1 MDEIVEIP
9 EEYVSKSS
17 KINLSLGVLA
27 NSLLNGFVFANL
39 TFFYQIKLGLSSE
52 LLGIGWLI
60 FAIWNTLN
68 DPLASYLIDNT
79 RTKLGRRIPY
89 IRYGS
94 FLYGLAFIFCWFPIA
109 PLNNQLALFFNFIA
123 ALFILDTM
131 FTFVGACY
139 FSLPNEIAVTA
150 KQRASISFYNAIAAF
165 GNLVLGIILPVI
177 LFIGHEGLPSYFSPA
192 IIIIGLLCAITLFIT
207 SFFIKEN
214 MFAQMQPH
222 EGLFEGLKLT
232 FKNKPFWILGIPLLC
247 IYLVLPIIST
257 GFLYYIEFVVA
268 GQNILFFMLSFIIGI
283 VVGMILTIIII
294 PKLHPKKTSFINL
307 IITSIGLATL
317 FFIGRNAILAAIP
330 YFLIGVGFAGGMVA
344 IPVLIGDTIDN
355 DELIT
360 GKRREAIYGG
370 VNALINKPPISIANW
385 MFLLILTSYG
395 FDANKK
401 IQTEMALTGILVA
414 ISAIPAILIGISAVV
429 LYLFYPLD
437 GPEWR
442 EKKLYIREL
451 HNKKEKE
458 YVQKLAKEGKIETKR

>member
-1 MDEIVEIP
+1 MDEIIEIQ
-9 EEYVSKSS
+9 EEYVPSIT
-17 KINLSLGVLA
+17 KINFSLGNLA
-27 NSLLNGFVFANL
+27 NGLLNGFVFANL
-39 TFFYQIKLGLSSE
+39 TFFYQIKLGLSAE

-79 RTKLGRRIPY
+79 RTKIGRRIPY

-109 PLNNQLALFFNFIA
+109 PLNNKIALFFNFLA

-150 KQRASISFYNAIAAF
+150 KQRASIGFYNAIAVF
-165 GNLVLGIILPVI
+165 GNLVLGVILPVI
-177 LFIGHEGLPSYFSPA
+177 LFTGHEEGLPSYFGPA
-192 IIIIGLLCAITLFIT
+192 IIAIGLTCACTLFIT

-214 MFAQMQPH
+214 MFAQLQPH
-222 EGLFEGLKLT
+222 EGLIEGLKLT
-232 FKNKPFWILGIPLLC
+232 FKNKPFWILMISMFC
-247 IYLVLPIIST
+247 IYLVTPIIST

-268 GQNILFFMLSFIIGI
+268 GQTIIFFILSFIIGI
-283 VVGMILTIIII
+283 VIGLILTIFMI
-294 PKLHPKKTSFINL
+294 PKWHPKKTAFINL
-307 IITSIGLATL
+307 VIVSIGLAIL
-317 FFIGRNAILAAIP
+317 FVVGRNAILSAIP
-330 YFLIGVGFAGGMVA
+330 YFLIGFGFAGGMVA
-344 IPVLIGDTIDN
+344 VPVIIGDTIDN

-370 VNALINKPPISIANW
+370 VNALVSKPAISIANW
-385 MFLLILTSYG
+385 IFLLTLISFG
-395 FDANKK
+395 FNANNQN
-401 IQTEMALTGILVA
+401 QTDIALFGVLIA
-414 ISAIPAILIGISAVV
+414 ISAIPAILIGISAIV

-442 EKKLYIREL
+442 KKKNYIMEL
-451 HNKKEKE
+451 HEKKEKE
-458 YVQKLAKEGKIETKR
+458 YVQKLVMEGGLKT

>member
-1 MDEIVEIP
+1 MDEINEFQ
-9 EEYVSKSS
+9 EEHVPSTT
-17 KINLSLGVLA
+17 KINFSLGSLA
-27 NSLLNGFVFANL
+27 NGILNGFVFANL
-39 TFFYQIKLGLSSE
+39 TFFYQIKLGLSAE

-79 RTKLGRRIPY
+79 RTKIGRRIPF

-94 FLYGLAFIFCWFPIA
+94 FFYGLAFIFCWFPIA
-109 PLNNQLALFFNFIA
+109 PLNNQIALFFNFLA

-165 GNLVLGIILPVI
+165 GNLVIGVILPVI
-177 LFIGHEGLPSYFSPA
+177 LFTGYEGIPPYFGTA
-192 IIIIGLLCAITLFIT
+192 IIIIGLACASTLFIT

-214 MFAQMQPH
+214 MFAQLQPH
-222 EGLFEGLKLT
+222 EGLIEGLKLT
-232 FKNKPFWILGIPLLC
+232 FKNKPFWILMIPMFC
-247 IYLVLPIIST
+247 IYLVTPIIST

-268 GQNILFFMLSFIIGI
+268 GQTILFFILSFIIG
-283 VVGMILTIIII
+283 VVIGMILTIFMI
-294 PKLHPKKTSFINL
+294 PKWHPKKTAFINL
-307 IITSIGLATL
+307 VIVSIGLAIL
-317 FFIGRNAILAAIP
+317 FIVGRNAILSAIP
-330 YFLIGVGFAGGMVA
+330 YFLIGMGFAGGMVA
-344 IPVLIGDTIDN
+344 VPVILGDTIDN

-370 VNALINKPPISIANW
+370 VNALVNKPAISIANW
-385 MFLLILTSYG
+385 IFLLTLISFG
-395 FDANKK
+395 FDGNNQK
-401 IQTEMALTGILVA
+401 QTDMAIIGVLVA
-414 ISAIPAILIGISAVV
+414 ICAIPAILIGISAII

-442 EKKLYIREL
+442 NKKKYIMEL
-451 HNKKEKE
+451 HIRKEKE
-458 YVQKLAKEGKIETKR
+458 YIQKLVMEGGLKT

>member
-1 MDEIVEIP
+1 MDEINEFQ
-9 EEYVSKSS
+9 EEHVPSTT
-17 KINLSLGVLA
+17 KINFSLGSLA
-27 NSLLNGFVFANL
+27 NGILNGFVFANL
-39 TFFYQIKLGLSSE
+39 TFFYQIKLGLSAE

-79 RTKLGRRIPY
+79 RTKIGRRIPF

-94 FLYGLAFIFCWFPIA
+94 FFYGLAFIFCWFPIA
-109 PLNNQLALFFNFIA
+109 PLNNQIALFFNFLA

-165 GNLVLGIILPVI
+165 GNLVIGVILPVI
-177 LFIGHEGLPSYFSPA
+177 LFTGYEGIPPFFGTA
-192 IIIIGLLCAITLFIT
+192 IIIIGLACASTLFIT

-214 MFAQMQPH
+214 MFAQLQPH
-222 EGLFEGLKLT
+222 EGLIEGLKLT
-232 FKNKPFWILGIPLLC
+232 FKNKPFWILMIPMFC
-247 IYLVLPIIST
+247 IYLVTPIIST

-268 GQNILFFMLSFIIGI
+268 GQTILFFILSFIIG
-283 VVGMILTIIII
+283 VVIGMILTIFMI
-294 PKLHPKKTSFINL
+294 PKWHPKKTAFINL
-307 IITSIGLATL
+307 VIVSIGLAIL
-317 FFIGRNAILAAIP
+317 FIVGRNAILSAIP
-330 YFLIGVGFAGGMVA
+330 YFLIGMGFAGGMVA
-344 IPVLIGDTIDN
+344 VPVILGDTIDN

-370 VNALINKPPISIANW
+370 VNALVNKPAISIANW
-385 MFLLILTSYG
+385 IFLLTLISFG
-395 FDANKK
+395 FDADNQK
-401 IQTEMALTGILVA
+401 QTDMAIIGVLVA
-414 ISAIPAILIGISAVV
+414 ICAIPAILIGISAII

-442 EKKLYIREL
+442 NKKKYIMEL
-451 HNKKEKE
+451 HIRKEKE
-458 YVQKLAKEGKIETKR
+458 YIQKLVMEGGLKT

>member
-1 MDEIVEIP
+1 MDEIIEIP
-9 EEYVSKSS
+9 EEYVSSKT
-17 KINLSLGVLA
+17 KINLSLGMLA
-27 NSLLNGFVFANL
+27 SGILNGFVFANL
-39 TFFYQIKLGLSSE
+39 TFFYQIKLGLPAE

-79 RTKLGRRIPY
+79 RTKIGRRIPY

-109 PLNNQLALFFNFIA
+109 PLNNQIALFFNFLA
-123 ALFILDTM
+123 ALFLLDTM

-177 LFIGHEGLPSYFSPA
+177 LFTGHEGLPPYFGP
-192 IIIIGLLCAITLFIT
+192 IIIIVGVACTITLFIT

-232 FKNKPFWILGIPLLC
+232 FKNKPFWILMIPMLC
-247 IYLVLPIIST
+247 IYLVTPIIST

-268 GQNILFFMLSFIIGI
+268 GQTIIFFILSFIIGI

-294 PKLHPKKTSFINL
+294 PKWHPKKTAFINL
-307 IITSIGLATL
+307 VIISIGLAIL
-317 FFIGRNAILAAIP
+317 FFVGRNAILAAIP
-330 YFLIGVGFAGGMVA
+330 YFLIGVGFAGAMVA
-344 IPVLIGDTIDN
+344 VPVILGDTIDN

-360 GKRREAIYGG
+360 GKRREAVYGG
-370 VNALINKPPISIANW
+370 VNALVNKPAISLANW
-385 MFLLILTSYG
+385 MFLLILTLYG
-395 FDANKK
+395 FEANKQT
-401 IQTEMALTGILVA
+401 QTEMAITGLLVA
-414 ISAIPAILIGISAVV
+414 TSAIPAILIGVSAIV

-442 EKKLYIREL
+442 KKKKYIMEL
-451 HNKKEKE
+451 HEQKEKE
-458 YVQKLAKEGKIETKR
+458 YIQKLIKEGKIKT

>member
-1 MDEIVEIP
+1 MDEINEFQ
-9 EEYVSKSS
+9 EEHVPSTT
-17 KINLSLGVLA
+17 KINFSLGSLA
-27 NSLLNGFVFANL
+27 NGILNGFVFANL
-39 TFFYQIKLGLSSE
+39 TFFYQIKLGLSAE

-79 RTKLGRRIPY
+79 RTKIGRRIPF

-94 FLYGLAFIFCWFPIA
+94 FFYGLAFIFCWFPIA
-109 PLNNQLALFFNFIA
+109 PLNNQIALFFNFLA

-165 GNLVLGIILPVI
+165 GNLVIGVILPVI
-177 LFIGHEGLPSYFSPA
+177 LFTGYEGIPPYFGTA
-192 IIIIGLLCAITLFIT
+192 IIIIGLACASTLFIT

-214 MFAQMQPH
+214 MFAQLQPH
-222 EGLFEGLKLT
+222 EGLIEGLKLT
-232 FKNKPFWILGIPLLC
+232 FKNKPFWILMIPMFC
-247 IYLVLPIIST
+247 IYLVTPIIST

-268 GQNILFFMLSFIIGI
+268 GQTILFFILSFIIG
-283 VVGMILTIIII
+283 VVIGMILTIFMI
-294 PKLHPKKTSFINL
+294 PKWHPKKTAFINL
-307 IITSIGLATL
+307 VIVSIGLAIL
-317 FFIGRNAILAAIP
+317 FIVGRNAILSAIP
-330 YFLIGVGFAGGMVA
+330 YFLIGMGFAGGMVA
-344 IPVLIGDTIDN
+344 VPVILGDTIDN

-370 VNALINKPPISIANW
+370 VNALVNKPAISIANW
-385 MFLLILTSYG
+385 IFLLTLISFG
-395 FDANKK
+395 FDADNQK
-401 IQTEMALTGILVA
+401 QTDMAIIGVLVA
-414 ISAIPAILIGISAVV
+414 ICAIPAILIGISAII

-442 EKKLYIREL
+442 NKKKYIMEL
-451 HNKKEKE
+451 HIKKEKE
-458 YVQKLAKEGKIETKR
+458 YIQKLVMEGGLKT